1 MSNNIGHSFP
11 SSGAN
16 PPEFHRGRASN
27 RGEQIAGDA
36 QETRFKGGGP
46 RPEGGPERVLDPPPH
61 GVERGAH
68 NDGDTA
74 ELKFKGGGPRPG
86 GGPEHSRFG
95 GGDDRP
101 EFFRGG
107 GPRPVQEPP
116 PHSVDRFHGEGPAP
130 ILEPPPHGV
139 ERFSGALA
147 EYESRETVSLEVK
160 TDDGDTVSIS
170 FEALNRIQAG
180 VYSARAD
187 GGGASAQTVSAE
199 SSIQVAVKVEGSLD
213 EEETRQISELLQR
226 LVTTARSDEPAAI
239 QTRGLESLDGFQFA
253 YDAYRRA
260 GLATLNARFD

>member
-16 PPEFHRGRASN
+16 PPEFHRSRGSN
-27 RGEQIAGDA
+27 RGERIDDGAR
-36 QETRFKGGGP
+36 EISFKRGGP

-68 NDGDTA
+68 NDGDTP
-74 ELKFKGGGPRPG
+74 ELKFKDGGPRPG
-86 GGPEHSRFG
+86 GGPERPRFG

-107 GPRPVQEPP
+107 GPRPVQEAP
-116 PHSVDRFHGEGPAP
+116 PHSVDRFHGDESASVV
-130 ILEPPPHGV
+130 EPPPHGV
-139 ERFSGALA
+139 ERFGGALVD
-147 EYESRETVSLEVK
+147 YESRETVSLEVK

-180 VYSARAD
+180 VYSARAG

-213 EEETRQISELLQR
+213 KEETSQITELLQR

-239 QTRGLESLDGFQFA
+239 QTGGLESLDGFQFA

-260 GLATLNARFD
+260 GLATLNARLN